1 MERSKR
7 GKGKRKLLGSHQR
20 SWVWGR
26 RLILEILRGGR
37 WGIAEL
43 LLAEDLPE
51 SERDEAGDLAE
62 AQGTPVRTEPGERL
76 RALCHSAEH
85 QGYLAKMLEFPYAD
99 PEETLARLA
108 DPNQPRPFHVLLDRV
123 QDPHNFGA
131 IIRSAEVLGV
141 DAVWIGSRD
150 QVGVTSM
157 VARSSAGAVNRIPI
171 ARAPDVLAL
180 AGQLRELG
188 LALVAA
194 TEKGAVDC
202 TAHDFATPTAL
213 ILGNEGEG
221 IAPEILA
228 LCDARVRVPQ
238 SGAIGSL
245 NVAAAAAVL
254 FYEARRQ
261 CGAIE

>member
-7 GKGKRKLLGSHQR
+7 GKGKHNLLGSHQR

-26 RLILEILRGGR
+26 RLIVEILCGGR
-37 WGIAEL
+37 WDIAEL
-43 LLAEDLPE
+43 HLAEELPE
-51 SERDEAGDLAE
+51 DELAE
-62 AQGTPVRTEPGERL
+62 ARALADARHTPVRIEPAERL
-76 RALCHSAEH
+76 RGLCHSSEH

-99 PEETLARLA
+99 PREVLSALAGQSA
-108 DPNQPRPFHVLLDRV
+108 SRPFHVLLDRV
-123 QDPHNFGA
+123 QDPYNFGA
-131 IIRSAEVLGV
+131 IIRSAEGLGV
-141 DAVWIGSRD
+141 DALWIGERD

-171 ARAPDVLAL
+171 SRVPNLAVLVSR
-180 AGQLRELG
+180 LRERG
-188 LALVAA
+188 LVLVAA

-202 TAHDFATPTAL
+202 TAHDFTAPTAL

-221 IAPEILA
+221 IAPELVT
-228 LCDARVRVPQ
+228 LCNARVQVPQ

-261 CGAIE
+261 CGEIE